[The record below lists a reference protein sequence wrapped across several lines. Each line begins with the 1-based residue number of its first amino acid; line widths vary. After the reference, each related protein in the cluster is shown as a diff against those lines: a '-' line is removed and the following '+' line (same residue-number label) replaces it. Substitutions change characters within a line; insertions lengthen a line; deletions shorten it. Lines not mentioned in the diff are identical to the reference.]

1 MTTYQCANLSS
12 VIRTAWF
19 FLGRTHPSLSR
30 VFFTIVLPLSLL
42 PPVMLYYAGT
52 YQGDI
57 FMPGLAARNWLG
69 IGLIFLVAEL
79 ATVLAMAHVIRW
91 IAAINGFAADRSHA
105 ALLAVAA
112 PIPLWLSSLGLFV
125 PNIFFNVAL
134 CCLALGL
141 ACIVIYHGV
150 AVLLKVRDDTQ
161 AASIAYGIMG
171 VGLIAWALLL
181 IIVIPGG

>member
-1 MTTYQCANLSS
+1 MTTSQCANLSS
-12 VIRTAWF
+12 LIRTAWF
-19 FLGRTHPSLSR
+19 FLGRSHPSLSR

-42 PPVMLYYAGT
+42 PPVMLYHVGT
-52 YQGDI
+52 YQGDL
-57 FMPGLAARNWLG
+57 FMPGLAARDWFG

-79 ATVLAMAHVIRW
+79 VTVLAMAHVIRW
-91 IAAINGFAADRSHA
+91 VAAINGFVADRAHA

-112 PIPLWLSSLGLFV
+112 PIPLWLSSLGLLV
-125 PNIFFNVAL
+125 PNIFFNVVV

-141 ACIVIYHGV
+141 SCIIIYHGV
-150 AVLLKVRDDTQ
+150 SVLLKVKDDTQ